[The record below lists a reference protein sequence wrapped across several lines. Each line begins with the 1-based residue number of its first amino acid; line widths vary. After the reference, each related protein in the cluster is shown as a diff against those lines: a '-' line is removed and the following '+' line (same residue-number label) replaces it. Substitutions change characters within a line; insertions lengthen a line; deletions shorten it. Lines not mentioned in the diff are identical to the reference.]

1 MSIFRLYEVVESV
14 HNLYLAMEYAHG
26 GELFARL
33 TGDKGP
39 YREKPDAK
47 VIFAQIA
54 SAIDYM
60 HQNFFIHRSE
70 MRICPPR
77 PPSYLTLPLPNKSDT
92 HGLSSIILWIT
103 N

>member
-70 MRICPPR
+70 MRICPPPATIIFDIATAQQIR
-77 PPSYLTLPLPNKSDT
+77 YTWPL
-92 HGLSSIILWIT
+92 
-103 N
+103 